1 MKDPG
6 TALAGRPQGP
16 AVPLARRLP
25 AKRRRGPIL
34 GIALAAGLVVSP
46 PVQGQAGTGLRVY
59 ISADME
65 GITGVVTGAQL
76 GPSGFEYGRFR
87 EFMTAEVVAA
97 IEGALAAGA
106 DEILVS
112 DSHGNGQNLLIDRLP
127 EDVQI
132 IRAWPRPLGMMEG
145 IDESFDAALFIGYHA
160 STTNP
165 NGVRAHTFSSA
176 NYAAVRLNGIP
187 MPEAGVNAAIAGHF
201 GVPVA
206 LVSGDDAIV
215 EEAEQIVGEIEGVTV
230 KESLGFHSAR
240 TFTPARGQRLIR
252 EGVERALSRLGDFT
266 PYTVDSPVVLD
277 VTFKSYTPAEI
288 AAYLPSVERVDA
300 HTIRFV
306 GQDMVEVS
314 RFLQFL
320 GGYSAGLVP

>member
-1 MKDPG
+1 MAG
-6 TALAGRPQGP
+6 LIALAGLT
-16 AVPLARRLP
+16 PLFPL
-25 AKRRRGPIL
+25 
-34 GIALAAGLVVSP
+34 
-46 PVQGQAGTGLRVY
+46 QGQAAPGMKVY

-65 GITGVVTGAQL
+65 GVTGVVTGAQL

-87 EFMTAEVVAA
+87 EFMTAEVMAA

-106 DEILVS
+106 SEILVS

-127 EDVQI
+127 ENVQI

-145 IDESFDAALFIGYHA
+145 IDDSFDAALFIGYHA

-165 NGVRAHTFSSA
+165 SGVRAHTFSSA

-215 EEAEQIVGEIEGVTV
+215 EEAGGILGEIEGVTV

-240 TFTPARGQRLIR
+240 TFTPARGQGLIR
-252 EGVERALSRLGDFT
+252 DGVERALTRLSEFT
-266 PYTVDSPVVLD
+266 PYVLATPIAVD

-288 AAYLPSVERVDA
+288 AAYLPSIERVDA

-306 GQDMVEVS
+306 GEDMVEVS